1 MLKIMDFYPWLRNLG
16 KNLSSK
22 CRQKLLDG
30 TKKSGT
36 HALKGTALK
45 RAIQKNRDKALVICH
60 EDEIFKIYFHER

>member
-1 MLKIMDFYPWLRNLG
+1 MDFYPWLRNLG

-36 HALKGTALK
+36 DALKRTALK
-45 RAIQKNRDKALVICH
+45 RAIKKKQRQGTCDLS
-60 EDEIFKIYFHER
+60 